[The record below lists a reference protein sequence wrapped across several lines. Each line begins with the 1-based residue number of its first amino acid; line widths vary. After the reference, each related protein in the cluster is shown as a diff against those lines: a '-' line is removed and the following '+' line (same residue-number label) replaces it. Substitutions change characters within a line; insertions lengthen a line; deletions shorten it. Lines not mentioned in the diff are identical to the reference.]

1 MQSILA
7 SRSDPTDGGYLWR
20 CTFYKGAEG
29 SYMLHGLELSI
40 YIAAS
45 RASRTTGSLWLALS
59 HTVILLPLASY
70 KTISHT
76 K

>member
-1 MQSILA
+1 MVDIC
-7 SRSDPTDGGYLWR
+7 GGAPFTKVQR
-20 CTFYKGAEG
+20 VAT
-29 SYMLHGLELSI
+29 YMLHGLELSI